1 MNQKFATLPYS
12 FMAKSISKKGP
23 QATTKK
29 APSKKAPSKKANG
42 QSSKGSRKATTGK
55 KRKELVSSDSEDS
68 TEDTPQHHKKL
79 KQTKMTHSEVSEVDV
94 QGDISQEEITVEA
107 EGIEHDS
114 DKASCTHMKNNNT

>member
-1 MNQKFATLPYS
+1 
-12 FMAKSISKKGP
+12 MAKSISKKGP

-29 APSKKAPSKKANG
+29 APSKKANG
-42 QSSKGSRKATTGK
+42 QSSKGSWKATGK

-79 KQTKMTHSEVSEVDV
+79 KRMKMSHSEVSEVDV

-114 DKASCTHMKNNNT
+114 DKVSCTHMKNNNT